1 MYIFVCFIDVS
12 VTPNSISRILLEI
25 LWLPVQLRETVLGI
39 GCNGPKS
46 TNIRREMSPLGPEG
60 AWDNFLSNEEEVNKK
75 LVLCTE
81 AICGEI
87 AFRNGNFAGGRI
99 KSFYHWKYFEYLSYS
114 DLKKKKQQF
123 GSNFFSTTFCRVAV
137 TFDRHFS
144 NADLIFFFVIF
155 FIVYSA
161 EL

>member
-12 VTPNSISRILLEI
+12 VTPNSISRILLDI

-114 DLKKKKQQF
+114 DLKKKN
-123 GSNFFSTTFCRVAV
+123 SNLV
-137 TFDRHFS
+137 
-144 NADLIFFFVIF
+144 VIF
-155 FIVYSA
+155 LVQRFVVLQSPSTGIFRMQIRYFS
-161 EL
+161 L

>member
-114 DLKKKKQQF
+114 DLKKKN
-123 GSNFFSTTFCRVAV
+123 SNLV
-137 TFDRHFS
+137 
-144 NADLIFFFVIF
+144 VIF
-155 FIVYSA
+155 LVQRFVVLQSPSTGIFRMQIRYFS
-161 EL
+161 L